1 MLTEEV
7 SNKTKSTISPP
18 EPEPETPLR
27 DQDRSEDGEAGLTRT
42 EAQASVTGQ
51 YLSD

>member
-18 EPEPETPLR
+18 EPETQLR